1 MTKFAFDANVV
12 IGLHN
17 VHYLELVMRKLSEL
31 SDTVYM
37 DRNNVHELTR
47 ESGIAQKR
55 LLERSGIFKEISP
68 DEGDFK
74 KFKIGLAENKIL
86 LQGPD
91 QYVPYIAQKQKV
103 DYVVT
108 FDQTVLIKTETY
120 RKLYGIRYMKPM
132 TTVTLINYLY
142 MNDKIKFYEY
152 LKVVLDYFK
161 YEEMN
166 NLFKAITD
174 PNRGWDLKAVRE
186 RFQSYKDPL
195 LNSLKE
201 KIDGAQT
208 KVDMYG

>member
-17 VHYLELVMRKLSEL
+17 IHHLDCVMRKLIEL

-37 DRNNVHELTR
+37 DVNNVNELTR

-55 LLERSGIFKEISP
+55 LLERSKIFKEISP
-68 DEGDFK
+68 DKEDFE
-74 KFKIGLAENKIL
+74 KFRMDLAKNKIL

-91 QYVPYIAQKQKV
+91 RYVPYIAQRQKV

-108 FDQTVLIKTETY
+108 FDQTVVRKTEMY
-120 RKLYGIRYMKPM
+120 RKQYGIKYMKPM
-132 TTVTLINYLY
+132 TTVSLIHYLY
-142 MNDKIKFYEY
+142 MNKRIKFNGY
-152 LKVVLDYFK
+152 LRVVLDYFK
-161 YEEMN
+161 YEEMS
-166 NLFKAITD
+166 NLFDAITN
-174 PNRGWDLKAVRE
+174 PARGWDLKTARE
-186 RFQSYKDPL
+186 RFQLYRDPIL
-195 LNSLKE
+195 DSLRE